1 MSRTGRFIP
10 AGGWNKPAAAGYK
23 DGMTKRMG
31 IGLMTALAF
40 LTVGRLGARQPG
52 GPAMDVEKLGP
63 QVGAVVP
70 DFTLPDQRGT
80 THSLKSLMGP
90 KGAILVFFR
99 SADW

>member
-1 MSRTGRFIP
+1 
-10 AGGWNKPAAAGYK
+10 
-23 DGMTKRMG
+23 MTIRMG
-31 IGLMTALAF
+31 IGLITALAF

-52 GPAMDVEKLGP
+52 SPAIDVEKLGP

-70 DFTLPDQRGT
+70 DFTLPDQHGATR
-80 THSLKSLMGP
+80 SLKSLMGP

>member
-1 MSRTGRFIP
+1 
-10 AGGWNKPAAAGYK
+10 
-23 DGMTKRMG
+23 MTIRMG

-52 GPAMDVEKLGP
+52 NPAIDVEKLGP
-63 QVGAVVP
+63 QVGAMVP
-70 DFTLPDQRGT
+70 DFTLPDQHGAPR
-80 THSLKSLMGP
+80 SLKSLMGP